1 MKPFWEIEFN
11 KPEEYNQVNLNVNY
25 SLEHKLNMNYNHL
38 YGGRDTTPYPFEKM
52 ILVILACFDLC
63 FIANNQKAPELKKHL
78 KNCYE
83 KLNISN
89 PKISEFHPFDRIPNT
104 FTICMSN
111 DKNFSQSLKLA
122 TEYLLKSRNIN
133 NPTTSEIEFY
143 NVVSIEILFAVLQTF
158 NYDFLKK
165 CNNTKFFDYI
175 KKLNE
180 NFENNYYNDWLT
192 SKKVR

>member
-11 KPEEYNQVNLNVNY
+11 KPEEYNKVNLNVNY
-25 SLEHKLNMNYNHL
+25 SLEHHLNINYNHL
-38 YGGRDTTPYPFEKM
+38 YGGRDTTPYPFEEM
-52 ILVILACFDLC
+52 ILVVLACFDLC
-63 FIANNQKAPELKKHL
+63 FIANNQKAPELKQHL
-78 KNCYE
+78 KDCYK
-83 KLNISN
+83 KLNIST

-158 NYDFLKK
+158 DYDFLTK
-165 CNNTKFFDYI
+165 CNNTKFFYYI
-175 KKLNE
+175 KKLNK
-180 NFENNYYNDWLT
+180 NFETNYYNDWLT